1 MFTRGP
7 KIFLGCPG
15 GHLADLILC
24 KLRLCSPA
32 GQESVSPCD
41 LILMIGPISNLKLAR
56 DFPAVTVFAA
66 LCLVEAVPVAVG

>member
-41 LILMIGPISNLKLAR
+41 LIVHIDLRPNL
-56 DFPAVTVFAA
+56 
-66 LCLVEAVPVAVG
+66 